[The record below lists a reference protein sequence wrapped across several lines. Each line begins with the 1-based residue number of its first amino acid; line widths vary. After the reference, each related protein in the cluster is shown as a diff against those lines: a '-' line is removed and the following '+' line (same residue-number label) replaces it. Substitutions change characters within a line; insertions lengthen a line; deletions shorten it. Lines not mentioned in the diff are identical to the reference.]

1 VILWVARRRGA
12 AGARLHVRLVALFS
26 LVAVTPTIIVA
37 LFSVILFDF
46 GLQGWFSKHVS
57 TAVKESF
64 AVAQAYLEEHRQTIS
79 ADALAMAQDLN
90 RGGPVLLSNAQRFNQ
105 YVSAQASIR
114 SLTEAVVFD
123 GSGRVLARAGFSLL
137 LDFDPQLPDWAL
149 SRARDAEVVI
159 LTADTEDRVR
169 ALVRLDGFTDTF
181 LFVGRL
187 VDPRVLGHMDKS
199 RAAAQVYEDL
209 EGKRADLQISF
220 ALIFAVVALLLLL
233 AAIWGGLDFANYLT
247 GPIGRLI
254 SAADRVGAGDLS
266 ARVEL
271 GESRDEIGSLSRSFN
286 RMTGKLESQ
295 QRQLLEAN
303 LQIDSRRRFI
313 EAVLSGVSSGVIGL
327 DPDGR
332 VTHSNRR
339 AGDLLST
346 DAEVLQDRKLSSLF
360 PEVSGLIAQ
369 ARRKPRQICER
380 QISVS
385 QEDGNDRTLFFRVA
399 PELDDRSI
407 IGFVV
412 TFDDITELL
421 AAQRKAAWADVARRI
436 AHEIKNPLTPI
447 QLAAERL
454 KRKYLSQIK
463 QDADTFEVCTD
474 TIVRHV
480 GDIGR
485 MVDEFKSFARMP
497 EPVMDR
503 EDLGHLIEQAVFLQ
517 RNAHPNITF
526 AVEPQNDPVVVA
538 CDSQQVG
545 RALTNL
551 LLNAIEAIEG
561 RGAEARQ
568 NRPGRITLR
577 LSGDERHRSI
587 VVEDNG
593 CGLPK
598 AERQRLTEPY
608 VTTRDRG
615 TGLGLAIV
623 KKIMEDHDG
632 FLRLEDSDAG
642 GAKVTLIFPSG
653 DEPDI
658 SSEDPEPLSSEEAAT
673 HGP

>member
-1 VILWVARRRGA
+1 
-12 AGARLHVRLVALFS
+12 
-26 LVAVTPTIIVA
+26 
-37 LFSVILFDF
+37 
-46 GLQGWFSKHVS
+46 
-57 TAVKESF
+57 
-64 AVAQAYLEEHRQTIS
+64 
-79 ADALAMAQDLN
+79 M
-90 RGGPVLLSNAQRFNQ
+90 
-105 YVSAQASIR
+105 
-114 SLTEAVVFD
+114 
-123 GSGRVLARAGFSLL
+123 ARAGFSLL
-137 LDFDPQLPDWAL
+137 LDFDPQIPDWAL
-149 SRARDAEVVI
+149 SRARDGEVVI

-169 ALVRLDGFTDTF
+169 ALVRLDGYTDTF
-181 LFVGRL
+181 LYVGRL

-233 AAIWGGLDFANYLT
+233 AAIWAGLDFATYLT
-247 GPIGRLI
+247 RPIGRLI
-254 SAADRVGAGDLS
+254 SAADRVGAGDLA

-271 GESRDEIGSLSRSFN
+271 GDSRDEIGSLSRSFN

-327 DPDGR
+327 DRAGR

-339 AGDLLST
+339 ACDLLSADSET
-346 DAEVLQDRKLSSLF
+346 LQGRDLSSKL
-360 PEVSGLIAQ
+360 PEIAELIAQ
-369 ARRKPRQICER
+369 ARRKPQRICER
-380 QISVS
+380 QIGLP
-385 QEDGNDRTLFFRVA
+385 QDDGSDRTLFFRVA
-399 PELDDRSI
+399 PELDQRNI

-454 KRKYLSQIK
+454 KRKYLSQIDK
-463 QDADTFEVCTD
+463 DADTFKVCTD

-480 GDIGR
+480 ADIDR

-497 EPVMDR
+497 EPVMDWA
-503 EDLGHLIEQAVFLQ
+503 DLGHLIDQAVFLQ
-517 RNAHPNITF
+517 RNAHPDIAFT
-526 AVEPQNDPVVVA
+526 VELPEDPIVIA
-538 CDSQQVG
+538 CDGQQVG

-551 LLNAIEAIEG
+551 LLNAIEAIET
-561 RGAEARQ
+561 RDAQ
-568 NRPGRITLR
+568 DKQSRPGQITLR
-577 LSGDERHRSI
+577 LSGDQRYRSI
-587 VVEDNG
+587 VIEDNG
-593 CGLPK
+593 RGLPK

-623 KKIMEDHDG
+623 KKIMEDHGGD
-632 FLRLEDSDAG
+632 LHLEDSDAG
-642 GAKVTLIFPSG
+642 GAKVTLVFPSG
-653 DEPDI
+653 DERDAATEKLEPM
-658 SSEDPEPLSSEEAAT
+658 SSEKVPG
-673 HGP
+673 HGA